1 MVPGQMLKGG
11 STSSFVCYFLLC
23 QIQVKVSTPAKKRG
37 QQVEGVCESLQRIAC
52 WGQSQGQGTKVF
64 FLFQA
69 QCVIPGR
76 LGNTQQCSSG
86 VFCHFFPSPT
96 RAAAAAQNPPQG
108 RRALGWKRELAA
120 DALGSPE
127 EGQAGISQSRNH
139 MYALTANI
147 QAQRL
152 CSSGLGCTT
161 AIAPRVL
168 PSLPA
173 PSAVHV

>member
-1 MVPGQMLKGG
+1 MSDSSKGFNTCKER
-11 STSSFVCYFLLC
+11 S
-23 QIQVKVSTPAKKRG
+23 

-168 PSLPA
+168 LSPPA